1 MTDQNIKINPQQTAE
16 TLLLRRQANAQFDC
30 LPETLIPDN
39 IESALSVQKALIEQH
54 SHAVAGWKCLLPPA
68 DDQIVMSPIFAN
80 TFNTGQACELMA
92 DNNKARVEPEIA
104 FILAKDLPA
113 KKGGY
118 SDEDLA
124 DSIES
129 CHMALEL
136 MQNRYKKSARP
147 TFYEKLADGL
157 TNQGLYLGPK
167 LDKKAVFSSTDVDI
181 KVKQNGETREF
192 HGKHPNQKAIAPL
205 IWFINFATEQGFEL
219 KKGQAIITG
228 SFAGIVEFEFGDA
241 EIEYEQL
248 GHYKVKFIDKK

>member
-1 MTDQNIKINPQQTAE
+1 MTQNITIDPQQTAE
-16 TLLLRRQANAQFDC
+16 ILLSRRQKNAQFDC
-30 LPETLIPDN
+30 LPESVRPYN
-39 IESALSVQKALIEQH
+39 IDSALAVQKALIEQH

-80 TFNTGQACELMA
+80 TLNTGQTCELMA
-92 DNNKARVEPEIA
+92 DNDKARVEPEIA
-104 FILAKDLPA
+104 FVLANDLPA
-113 KKGGY
+113 KVGGY
-118 SDEDLA
+118 SDEDIA
-124 DSIES
+124 DAIES

-136 MQNRYKKSARP
+136 MQNRYAKNTTP
-147 TFYEKLADGL
+147 VFYEKLADGL

-167 LDKKAVFSSTDVDI
+167 LDKNAIFSSTDVQI

-205 IWFINFATEQGFEL
+205 TWFINYATEQGFEL

-248 GHYKVKFIDKK
+248 GQYKVKFIDKK